1 MEPTCNLVRS
11 PCVSGAVRPFPN
23 VSVANG
29 FHNGLFASQNERT
42 RICSL
47 PDSWL
52 LYVPDDL
59 QAYCNRPLLLL
70 KALYGYAYSGKFLY
84 EEQAEFFTAFGL
96 RQTMVPALWVKH
108 TQEGIL
114 LVLHY
119 SDDVL
124 AAGTPKRLH
133 DEFITALRTHF
144 QIEQSERANWYLQSR
159 VRSV

>member
-1 MEPTCNLVRS
+1 LFVRFS
-11 PCVSGAVRPFPN
+11 DSC
-23 VSVANG
+23 
-29 FHNGLFASQNERT
+29 
-42 RICSL
+42 L
-47 PDSWL
+47 P
-52 LYVPDDL
+52 YVPNDL
-59 QAYCNRPLLLL
+59 QAYCNHPLLLL
-70 KALYGYAYSGKFLY
+70 KALYGYTYSGKFLY

-133 DEFITALRTHF
+133 DEFITALQTHF
-144 QIEQSERANWYLQSR
+144 QIEHLEHANWYLQSHIQ
-159 VRSV
+159 SDANGNIYLDQQ